1 MKALFVSFFKIGLF
15 TFGGGYAMIPL
26 LEEEFINK
34 NKSLTKEEF
43 LNMLAIS
50 ESTPGPLAINS
61 ATYIGYKTKG
71 IKGAIIANFAVVLPS
86 FIIIYLISIFLKQ
99 IDIKGIRVA
108 VIFLIL
114 STGLKLLKDTKLN
127 TYNIVILLATIILSL
142 INTSI
147 PSVIFIF
154 LSGLLAIII

>member
-1 MKALFVSFFKIGLF
+1 
-15 TFGGGYAMIPL
+15 MIPL
-26 LEEEFINK
+26 LENEFVNK
-34 NKSLTKEEF
+34 SKSLTKEEF

-71 IKGAIIANFAVVLPS
+71 IKGAIISNIAVILPS
-86 FIIIYLISIFLKQ
+86 FVIIYLISIFLKE

-108 VIFLIL
+108 VVYLIL
-114 STGLKLLKDTKLN
+114 STGLKLLKDIKLN
-127 TYNIVILLATIILSL
+127 TFNIIVLLVTIIFSL

>member
-86 FIIIYLISIFLKQ
+86 FIIYIFK
-99 IDIKGIRVA
+99 
-108 VIFLIL
+108 
-114 STGLKLLKDTKLN
+114 TN
-127 TYNIVILLATIILSL
+127 
-142 INTSI
+142 
-147 PSVIFIF
+147 
-154 LSGLLAIII
+154 

>member
-1 MKALFVSFFKIGLF
+1 MKNLFISFFKIGLF

-26 LEEEFINK
+26 LENEFVNK
-34 NKSLTKEEF
+34 SKSLTKDEF

-61 ATYIGYKTKG
+61 ATYIGQKTKG
-71 IKGAIIANFAVVLPS
+71 IKGAIIANIAVILPS
-86 FIIIYLISIFLKQ
+86 FIIIYLISIFLKE
-99 IDIKGIRVA
+99 INIKGIRVA
-108 VIFLIL
+108 VVYLIL
-114 STGLKLLKDTKLN
+114 STGLKLLKDLKPN
-127 TYNIVILLATIILSL
+127 TFNMTILLVTIILSL

>member
-1 MKALFVSFFKIGLF
+1 MKNLFISFFKIGLF

-26 LEEEFINK
+26 LENEFVNK
-34 NKSLTKEEF
+34 SKSLTKDEF

-61 ATYIGYKTKG
+61 ATYIGHKTKG
-71 IKGAIIANFAVVLPS
+71 IKGAIIANIAVILPS
-86 FIIIYLISIFLKQ
+86 FIIIYLISIFLKE
-99 IDIKGIRVA
+99 INIKGIRVA
-108 VIFLIL
+108 VVYLIL
-114 STGLKLLKDTKLN
+114 STGLKLLKDLKPN
-127 TYNIVILLATIILSL
+127 TFNITILLVTIILSL